1 LVRAQDPSS
10 TLPDRGGNLPVALPV
25 ASDAAPTVAS
35 HPNLNSVEQAAY
47 DEIVKS
53 ASTSKVFCI
62 IRSKETGGE
71 SDVITLDSVSPDVV
85 RSLENRAKS
94 ASPGST
100 SEVVCVIRPNE
111 PGGKSEVITL
121 DSVSPEFVRG
131 LACHTSGA
139 AATMLR

>member
-1 LVRAQDPSS
+1 
-10 TLPDRGGNLPVALPV
+10 LPIG
-25 ASDAAPTVAS
+25 SDAAANVVT

-47 DEIVKS
+47 DEIIKS

-71 SDVITLDSVSPDVV
+71 SDVITLDSVSPELV

-94 ASPGST
+94 ASPKST

-121 DSVSPEFVRG
+121 DNVSPEFVRD
-131 LACHTSGA
+131 LACHTSGVPG
-139 AATMLR
+139 TMLR